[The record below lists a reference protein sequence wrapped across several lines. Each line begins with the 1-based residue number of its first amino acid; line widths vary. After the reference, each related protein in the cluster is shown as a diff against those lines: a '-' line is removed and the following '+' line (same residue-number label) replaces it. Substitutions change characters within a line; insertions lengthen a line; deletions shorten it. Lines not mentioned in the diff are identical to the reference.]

1 MNVRPV
7 FSQCLWRFVFCCA
20 LLCAGAQAAPNVP
33 PDQYFAGA
41 ITALEDG
48 KITVRRTVLGK
59 DSTRSFQITSQTRI
73 EGRPKVNARVTV
85 KYVATEDG
93 DMAIHIIVRA
103 PIAKK

>member
-7 FSQCLWRFVFCCA
+7 FSRYLWRFVFCCA
-20 LLCAGAQAAPNVP
+20 LLWVAAQAAPNVP
-33 PDQYFAGA
+33 PDQYFTGT

-48 KITVRRTVLGK
+48 KITARRTELGK

-85 KYVATEDG
+85 KYVTTEDG
-93 DMAIHIIVRA
+93 DMAVHIIVRA